1 MDYRTENENEV
12 FKIFRRFTAVCE
24 GEKEKATTDFARLSP
39 FVGYTIELSNK
50 FIVDFEKIIQFLGKY
65 SNIQTET
72 ILKRK

>member
-39 FVGYTIELSNK
+39 SVGYTIELSNK
-50 FIVDFEKIIQFLGKY
+50 FIVYFEKIVSSDLWH
-65 SNIQTET
+65 
-72 ILKRK
+72 IL

>member
-1 MDYRTENENEV
+1 MIKTFV
-12 FKIFRRFTAVCE
+12 A
-24 GEKEKATTDFARLSP
+24 

>member
-39 FVGYTIELSNK
+39 SVGYTIELSNT
-50 FIVDFEKIIQFLGKY
+50 FIKDFEKIIQYLCKY
-65 SNIQTET
+65 SNEY
-72 ILKRK
+72 KR